1 MKTKLF
7 IILLLSL
14 SSQLFAQEVY
24 KGTETKYLSE
34 EYIED
39 VWTVDVLVIDDKPE
53 GVIASVN
60 GKITHGDKLRIK
72 VPIDNA
78 EYCDY
83 GNIFT
88 TFYTTIN
95 NPSVEELTDKLI
107 PATVKDEIANLKTEK
122 VNFKVIASLKVMMGD
137 LVFIDMGWNDI
148 ESIKKYFENRE
159 QVTIELQNGV
169 DIKASDY
176 FDIPKNTFVL
186 SGLNSALDRA
196 KEECLKIVEEND
208 RIKSGLTKIKN
219 EN

>member
-1 MKTKLF
+1 MIKNYIFKTFF
-7 IILLLSL
+7 ILSIIF
-14 SSQLFAQEVY
+14 SIPVFA
-24 KGTETKYLSE
+24 ETKYLSE
-34 EYIED
+34 EHIED

-107 PATVKDEIANLKTEK
+107 SATVKDEKVNLKTEK

-148 ESIKKYFENRE
+148 ESIKRYFENRE

-196 KEECLKIVEEND
+196 KVECLKIVEEND